1 MYDIIIVGGGPAG
14 ATLARLIGRS
24 YKVLLLEK
32 RSFAVNKDSTYHKCC
47 GGLIDPDAQLML
59 ARFSLGIPESVV
71 LSPQLFAVRTI
82 DIDNSIE
89 RYYQRHYINIDRE
102 KFDRWLESII
112 PPSVHIIND
121 AMYKTFDI
129 TDGIVN
135 VSFHHNGKEYTE
147 QAKLLVGA
155 DGAFSKVR
163 KQGFNDC
170 PKPKAYVSIQEWF
183 ETKQNTDY
191 YGAIFDREITDFY
204 SWTIPKEKY
213 LILGSAL
220 KPGKE
225 ASIKFK
231 LLKYKL
237 QSYGFEFNKLVRRE
251 GAYLLR
257 PTDTSQICTGN
268 SKVALVGEAAGFI
281 SPSSAEGISYAFRSA
296 VALAKAL
303 DNGQEGYYNEYLA
316 NLKSLERNIMLKN
329 LKSPAMYNRNL
340 RKVIMKTGILS
351 IGMERNEL

>member
-1 MYDIIIVGGGPAG
+1 MYDVIIVGGGPAG
-14 ATLARLIGRS
+14 ATLARMIGKR

-32 RSFAVNKDSTYHKCC
+32 RSFADNKDSTYHKCC

-59 ARFSLGIPESVV
+59 AKFRLGIPKSVV

-102 KFDRWLESII
+102 KFDKWLESII
-112 PPSVHIIND
+112 PSEVHIIND
-121 AMYKTFDI
+121 AIYKSFEI
-129 TDGIVN
+129 NDGIVN
-135 VSFHHNGKEYTE
+135 VKFHHNGKEYTE
-147 QAKLLVGA
+147 KTKLLVGA

-163 KQGFNDC
+163 KQGFIDH
-170 PKPKAYVSIQEWF
+170 PKPKVYISIQEWF
-183 ETKQNTDY
+183 ETKQNADY
-191 YGAIFDREITDFY
+191 YGAIFDKEITDFY

-220 KPGKE
+220 KPGKD
-225 ASIKFK
+225 ASEKFR
-231 LLKYKL
+231 LLKGKL
-237 QSYGFEFNKLVRRE
+237 QSYGFEFNKLVRKE

-268 SKVALVGEAAGFI
+268 SKVALLGEAAGFI
-281 SPSSAEGISYAFRSA
+281 SPSSAEGLSYAFRSA

-303 DNGQEGYYNEYLA
+303 DNGQEGYYDEYLA
-316 NLKSLERNIMLKN
+316 NLKSLERNIMFKN
-329 LKSPAMYNRNL
+329 LKSPAMYNKYL
-340 RKVIMKTGILS
+340 RKVIMKTGVLS
-351 IGMERNEL
+351 IGME